1 MKQCFFKCLS
11 VRKKLTAIILGTS
24 AFVLLLTF
32 SIMLFNQWYI
42 YRQNALVELETLA
55 KVVSENST
63 AAILFQDNNALDRNL
78 KSLAQKPTILQ
89 AAFYLESGQLL
100 AQYSRSGKQPKYSNL
115 QDIPEILR
123 AHTSFQ
129 DDRIVLLHP
138 IVLDREQLG
147 SLYIESNMADLD
159 NNLLNTLIFSLAI
172 IIGGFLIALVLTNRL
187 QRIITLPLQA
197 LTDVITRVGLNNDYS
212 LRSPV
217 TSKDEL
223 GILSNGLNDMLSQI
237 QQRDEH
243 LEELVR
249 ERTAQ
254 LKNSMDQAIVLAKEA
269 EAASQAK
276 SLFLANMSHE
286 IRTPMNGVLGMA
298 ELVLESN
305 LSGEQRHAIETIRS
319 SGESLLSI
327 INDILDFSKIEAGKL
342 EIEMINFNLYT
353 LLEDVAQLLAHRA
366 HAKGLELIVDI
377 PEELH
382 SDVCSDPSRI
392 RQIVTNLLS
401 NAIKFTPQGEVLVQ
415 AQVLQQ
421 NETTQLVRFKVK
433 DTGIGMTAE
442 ERNRLFQPFTQADE
456 STTRKYGGTGLGLA
470 ISQQLTELLGGSINC
485 ETEFGA
491 GADFW
496 FDIELSKAPTDHA
509 VAKAPADELK
519 GIKVL
524 VIDDNETNRNLLKQ
538 QLKNW
543 GMLVEIVESGIA
555 GLSALHKAVTAGQP
569 FELII
574 LDMHMPHMDGIEVAR
589 LVNKDPDLR
598 SPTMVMLTS
607 VGIRGD
613 AIQAR
618 QAGIGVY
625 LTKPVRQLDLYN
637 CLVAQLKRGPAG
649 VEQPPLTDLP
659 KEQIRF
665 DAQILLAEDNLVNQ
679 QVAKG
684 VLKKLGCHVDLAI
697 NGAEALTLYKRQ
709 SYDLIFMDC
718 QMPEI
723 DGYKATELI
732 RQIEKK
738 SPDQRRTPVIAL
750 TANALSGDREK
761 CLKAGM
767 DDYISKPFSQ
777 NSIHKIL
784 ESWLPDSISAVVEK
798 PAPLRSI
805 NLPSL
810 TVDEETLNRT
820 VLDNIRA
827 LQSGEDDI
835 LGTIIGLYLQDT
847 PEKTGQLSEALKNA
861 DCDQV
866 HAIAHGMKSSSAN
879 VGAIRLSGLFRQIE
893 MAGKAQDLTQASQL
907 LEETEKE
914 FAKLKPMLLNE
925 LKKADS

>member
-1 MKQCFFKCLS
+1 MKKCIFKCLS
-11 VRKKLTAIILGTS
+11 VRRKLTAIILGTS

-32 SIMLFNQWYI
+32 SILLFNQWNI
-42 YRQNALVELETLA
+42 YRQTALFELETLA

-63 AAILFQDNNALDRNL
+63 AAMLFQDNDALDRNL

-100 AQYSRSGKQPKYSNL
+100 AQYSRSGNQPKYPNL
-115 QDIPEILR
+115 NEIPEILKAR
-123 AHTSFQ
+123 TTFQ

-138 IVLDREQLG
+138 IVLDKEQIG
-147 SLYIESNMADLD
+147 SLYIESNMADLH
-159 NNLLNTLIFSLAI
+159 NNLLNTLTISLAVI
-172 IIGGFLIALVLTNRL
+172 VGGILIALILTNRL

-197 LTDVITRVGLNNDYS
+197 LTDVITKVGDNNDYS
-212 LRSPV
+212 LRSTV
-217 TSKDEL
+217 DSKDEL
-223 GILSNGLNDMLSQI
+223 GILSNGLNDMLAQI
-237 QQRDEH
+237 QLRDEH
-243 LEELVR
+243 LEELVK

-254 LKNSMDQAIVLAKEA
+254 LKNAMDQAIVLAREA

-298 ELVLESN
+298 ELILESN
-305 LSGEQRHAIETIRS
+305 LSSEQRHAIETIRS

-377 PEELH
+377 PEELY

-392 RQIVTNLLS
+392 RQIITNLLS
-401 NAIKFTPQGEVLVQ
+401 NAIKFTPQGEVLIQ

-421 NETTQLVRFKVK
+421 NETTQVVRFRVK

-470 ISQQLTELLGGSINC
+470 ISQQLAELLGGGINC

-491 GADFW
+491 GSDFW
-496 FDIELSKAPTDHA
+496 FDIELSKVPEDQT
-509 VAKAPADELK
+509 VAKTPAGELK
-519 GIKVL
+519 GVKVL
-524 VIDDNETNRNLLKQ
+524 VIDDNETNRNLLEQ
-538 QLKNW
+538 QLNKW
-543 GMLVEIVESGIA
+543 GMRAETVESGIA
-555 GLSALHKAVTAGQP
+555 GLSALHKAVTTSQP

-589 LVNKDPDLR
+589 LVSKDPDLKN
-598 SPTMVMLTS
+598 PTMIMLTS

-637 CLVAQLKRGPAG
+637 CLVTQIKRDPAA
-649 VEQPPLTDLP
+649 VNQPLLP
-659 KEQIRF
+659 KQPADQTRF

-709 SYDLIFMDC
+709 AYDLVFMDC

-732 RQIEKK
+732 RQIESE
-738 SPDQRRTPVIAL
+738 SPDQHRTPVIAL

-777 NSIHKIL
+777 NSIYKIL
-784 ESWLPDSISAVVEK
+784 ESWLPDSIRAGAVK
-798 PAPLRSI
+798 PAPPVSVDPPPQT
-805 NLPSL
+805 N
-810 TVDEETLNRT
+810 DEETLNRT

-835 LGTIIGLYLQDT
+835 LGTIIGLYLQDA
-847 PEKTGQLSEALKNA
+847 PEKIAQLTEAVKNSEP
-861 DCDQV
+861 DQV

-879 VGAIRLSGLFRQIE
+879 VGAIKLSGLFRQIE
-893 MAGKAQDLTQASQL
+893 MAGKSQELAKAGQL
-907 LEETEKE
+907 LTETENE
-914 FAKLKPMLLNE
+914 FAKLKPLLLNE
-925 LKKADS
+925 LK